1 MAIVKSKIGSL
12 LPKNPSYDVINSI
25 LGKPVTKDGKNVGT
39 IVGIDP
45 EKDEITFE
53 IDDDVVSDF
62 CQSSSVKCTIIP
74 RGGNLVQALKKKL
87 GIQSPSGIYNKTI
100 DIYLWSCNGRGGT
113 HR

>member
-12 LPKNPSYDVINSI
+12 LPKNPNYDVINSI

-39 IVGIDP
+39 IIGINP

-62 CQSSSVKCTIIP
+62 YQSSSVECTIVP
-74 RGGNLVQALKKKL
+74 RGGFTNCGAVMDEEELTDEV
-87 GIQSPSGIYNKTI
+87 
-100 DIYLWSCNGRGGT
+100 
-113 HR
+113 